1 MAILMS
7 ETKLIGILMIR
18 VLFIWALA
26 KSDT

>member
-7 ETKLIGILMIR
+7 ETKLIDILMIC

-26 KSDT
+26 KSDA